1 MLTAIVIKK
10 LKLVEINKRK
20 MKIKKKNINKKMVR
34 KKNKIMRK

>member
-34 KKNKIMRK
+34 KKNNIMRE

>member
-20 MKIKKKNINKKMVR
+20 MKIKKKSINKKMARR
-34 KKNKIMRK
+34 KNNIMRG